1 MAADSVSCVEPVLYN
16 PCTPYFDFS
25 KNEYVVE
32 LAETRH
38 LGAKRKD
45 VTVDDVEIRETSTA
59 RVFGNNK
66 KEGDVE
72 YIVSKAK
79 SQKNEMVE
87 DVVPNGADESDE
99 IYYENKYSDGSMNSE
114 GAIQPDGI
122 LRVDEPVLS
131 EYTAYEKL
139 SRYYDLATHWQ
150 QRKNGRIGRGSSNNT
165 ANVVHSV
172 NGIKTTKLVQVA
184 DLAITDADVGI
195 SKSAGKI
202 ARVLC

>member
-16 PCTPYFDFS
+16 HCTPYFDFS

-38 LGAKRKD
+38 PGAKRKD
-45 VTVDDVEIRETSTA
+45 VTVDDVEVRETSTA

-72 YIVSKAK
+72 YIVSKTK
-79 SQKNEMVE
+79 SQKNEMIEECVQ
-87 DVVPNGADESDE
+87 NGAYESE
-99 IYYENKYSDGSMNSE
+99 EVYYENKYSDRSMNSE
-114 GAIQPDGI
+114 GAVQLDGI
-122 LRVDEPVLS
+122 LRLDEPVLS

-139 SRYYDLATHWQ
+139 SRYYDFTTHSQ
-150 QRKNGRIGRGSSNNT
+150 QRNGRIGCGYRNST
-165 ANVVHSV
+165 ANVVHSA
-172 NGIKTTKLVQVA
+172 NGIKTTKLVQA
-184 DLAITDADVGI
+184 PDLAISDADGGTR
-195 SKSAGKI
+195 KNAGKI